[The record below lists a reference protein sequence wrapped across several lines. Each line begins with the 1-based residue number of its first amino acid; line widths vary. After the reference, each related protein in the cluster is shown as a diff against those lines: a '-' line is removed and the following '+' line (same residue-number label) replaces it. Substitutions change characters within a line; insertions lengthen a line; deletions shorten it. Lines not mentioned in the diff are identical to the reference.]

1 MLVRQPNDSGHDC
14 AAPPDLAV
22 GITHFAHTKVRLE
35 RYHSNFV
42 ELILRVPTHHS
53 IVVQPQDR
61 VGIYDSKGIQNM
73 LARVWSAS
81 LIGIESVKVGVEVDV
96 SGGLPGIIIVGL
108 PDAAVQESKERVKAA
123 LRNAGFTFPMRRIV
137 INLTPADLRKE
148 GPSFDLP
155 ISMGILAASEQI
167 NPQLL
172 GDFLFLGELSLD
184 GTLRPVTGV
193 LPIAAAAKQMG
204 FMGLVVPQTN
214 ANEAAVVKGLSVYGF
229 EHVSQV
235 SAFLNDPD
243 SVKPTSEG
251 RSRDQ
256 RQTYLDLRDVK
267 GQVHARR
274 ALEIAAAG
282 GHNLIFVGPP
292 GSGKTMLARRLP
304 GILPP
309 LAFGESLEVTKI
321 HSVAGLL
328 KDQGHLLRQ
337 RPFRSPHHSASG
349 PALVGGGSFPKPGE
363 ISLAHRGVLFLDELT
378 EFKRDVLE
386 FLRQPLE
393 DGFVSISRARQSVT
407 FPAQFT
413 LVASTNP
420 CPCGYYAD
428 PIQACTCSP
437 RQRESYWAKLSGP
450 LMDRID
456 LQVAVNRLKPE
467 EITQQSQGEASA
479 PIRERVQAA
488 RDLAHQR
495 FQSESDLHCN
505 AQMSSQQLRR
515 WCPLNDATRQL
526 LETAITRLG
535 LSARATDRILK
546 VARTIADLANAS
558 SLEATHVAEAIQYRT
573 IDRLQ

>member
-1 MLVRQPNDSGHDC
+1 M
-14 AAPPDLAV
+14 
-22 GITHFAHTKVRLE
+22 
-35 RYHSNFV
+35 
-42 ELILRVPTHHS
+42 
-53 IVVQPQDR
+53 
-61 VGIYDSKGIQNM
+61 
-73 LARVWSAS
+73 
-81 LIGIESVKVGVEVDV
+81 GIEAVKVGVEVDV
-96 SGGLPGIIIVGL
+96 SGGLPGIVIVGL

-123 LRNAGFTFPMRRIV
+123 LRNSGLAFPMRRIV

-155 ISMGILAASEQI
+155 ISIGILAASDQI

-172 GDFLFLGELSLD
+172 GDFLFLGEVSLD
-184 GTLRPVTGV
+184 GALRPVTGV
-193 LPIAAAAKQMG
+193 LPIAAAAKRMG
-204 FMGLVVPQTN
+204 LMGLVVCQTN
-214 ANEAAVVKGLSVYGF
+214 ASEAAVVQGLSVYGF
-229 EHVSQV
+229 EHLSQV
-235 SAFLNDPD
+235 SQFLNDPTA
-243 SVKPTSEG
+243 VKPMETGGASPSPEP
-251 RSRDQ
+251 Q
-256 RQTYLDLRDVK
+256 RCLDLKDVK
-267 GQVHARR
+267 GQAHARR

-309 LAFGESLEVTKI
+309 LEFSEALEVTKI

-328 KDQGHLLRQ
+328 KDQGCLLRQ

-363 ISLAHRGVLFLDELT
+363 ISLAHCGVLFLDELT

-437 RQRESYWAKLSGP
+437 RQREAYWAKLSGP

-467 EITQQSQGEASA
+467 EITQRGDGEAST
-479 PIRERVQAA
+479 PIRARVQAA
-488 RDLAHQR
+488 RELANRR
-495 FQSESDLHCN
+495 FQAEANLHCN
-505 AQMSSQQLRR
+505 AQMNSQQLRR
-515 WCPLNDATRQL
+515 WCQLSETTRQL

-546 VARTIADLANAS
+546 VARTIADLANS
-558 SLEATHVAEAIQYRT
+558 PNLEAAHVAEAIQYRT

>member
-1 MLVRQPNDSGHDC
+1 M
-14 AAPPDLAV
+14 
-22 GITHFAHTKVRLE
+22 
-35 RYHSNFV
+35 
-42 ELILRVPTHHS
+42 
-53 IVVQPQDR
+53 
-61 VGIYDSKGIQNM
+61 
-73 LARVWSAS
+73 
-81 LIGIESVKVGVEVDV
+81 GIEAVKVGVEVDV
-96 SGGLPGIIIVGL
+96 SGGLPGIVIVGL

-123 LRNAGFTFPMRRIV
+123 LRNSGLAFPMRRIV

-155 ISMGILAASEQI
+155 ISIGILAASDQI
-167 NPQLL
+167 NLQLL
-172 GDFLFLGELSLD
+172 GDFLFLGEVSLD
-184 GTLRPVTGV
+184 GGLRPVTGV
-193 LPIAAAAKQMG
+193 LPIAAAAKRMG
-204 FMGLVVPQTN
+204 FMGLVVCQTN
-214 ANEAAVVKGLSVYGF
+214 ASEAAVLEGLSVYGF
-229 EHVSQV
+229 EHLSQV
-235 SAFLNDPD
+235 SQFLNDPT
-243 SVKPTSEG
+243 SVKPIEAEG
-251 RSRDQ
+251 ASLNPEPQ
-256 RQTYLDLRDVK
+256 RYLDLKDVK
-267 GQVHARR
+267 GQAHARR

-309 LAFGESLEVTKI
+309 LEFSEALEVTKI

-328 KDQGHLLRQ
+328 KDQGRLLRQ

-407 FPAQFT
+407 FPAQFM

-437 RQRESYWAKLSGP
+437 RQREAYWAKLSGP

-467 EITQQSQGEASA
+467 EITQQGQGEAST
-479 PIRERVQAA
+479 PIRSRVQAA
-488 RDLAHQR
+488 RDLANAR
-495 FQSESDLHCN
+495 FQAEGNLHCN
-505 AQMSSQQLRR
+505 AQMNSQQLRR
-515 WCPLNDATRQL
+515 WCQLDDATRQL

-546 VARTIADLANAS
+546 VARTIADLANS
-558 SLEATHVAEAIQYRT
+558 PKVEAPHVAEAIQYRT

>member
-1 MLVRQPNDSGHDC
+1 
-14 AAPPDLAV
+14 
-22 GITHFAHTKVRLE
+22 
-35 RYHSNFV
+35 
-42 ELILRVPTHHS
+42 
-53 IVVQPQDR
+53 
-61 VGIYDSKGIQNM
+61 M
-73 LARVWSAS
+73 LARVWSSS
-81 LIGIESVKVGVEVDV
+81 LIGIEAIKVGVEVDV
-96 SGGLPGIIIVGL
+96 SGGLPGIVIVGL
-108 PDAAVQESKERVKAA
+108 PDTAVQESRERVKAA
-123 LRNAGFTFPMRRIV
+123 LRNSGLAFPMRRIV

-155 ISMGILAASEQI
+155 ISIGILAASDQV

-172 GDFLFLGELSLD
+172 GDFLFLGEVSLD

-204 FMGLVVPQTN
+204 FVGLVVPYKN
-214 ANEAAVVKGLSVYGF
+214 AKEAAVVKGLSVYGF
-229 EHVSQV
+229 ESLSEVSN
-235 SAFLNDPD
+235 FLNDPD
-243 SVKPTSEG
+243 AVQPFQEEDTAN
-251 RSRDQ
+251 DVQ
-256 RQTYLDLRDVK
+256 RLHHLDLKDVK
-267 GQVHARR
+267 GQAHARR

-282 GHNLIFVGPP
+282 GHNVIFVGPP

-309 LAFGESLEVTKI
+309 LEFNEALEVTKI

-328 KDQGHLLRQ
+328 RDQGQLLRQ

-437 RQRESYWAKLSGP
+437 RQRETYWAKLSGP

-467 EITQQSQGEASA
+467 EITRQSKGEESA
-479 PIRERVQAA
+479 PIRERVRAA
-488 RDLAHQR
+488 RHLATHR
-495 FQSESDLHCN
+495 FEAESNLHSN
-505 AQMSSQQLRR
+505 AQMNSQQLRQ
-515 WCPLNDATRQL
+515 WCQLNDATRQL
-526 LETAITRLG
+526 LETAISRLG

-546 VARTIADLANAS
+546 VGRTIADLANS
-558 SLEATHVAEAIQYRT
+558 PNLEATHVAEAIQYRT